1 MSFDLDA
8 MWEFLRAESN
18 KYRSLSGRVETFSE
32 EVRSKHAEHGRRL
45 AEVAAVVKRVSAVA
59 ELLGRAGLEETTI
72 TVRRDMRS
80 DYGGVK
86 VVVTV
91 TGPTLPAAIETLSK
105 QLKAQD

>member
-1 MSFDLDA
+1 VSFDLDA
-8 MWEFLRAESN
+8 VWEFLMAESN
-18 KYRSLSGRVETFSE
+18 KCRSMSGLETLSEDA
-32 EVRSKHAEHGRRL
+32 RSKHAEQGRRF
-45 AEVAAVVKRVSAVA
+45 AEAAAIVNRVSAVA

-91 TGPTLPAAIETLSK
+91 TGPTLQAAVETLSK